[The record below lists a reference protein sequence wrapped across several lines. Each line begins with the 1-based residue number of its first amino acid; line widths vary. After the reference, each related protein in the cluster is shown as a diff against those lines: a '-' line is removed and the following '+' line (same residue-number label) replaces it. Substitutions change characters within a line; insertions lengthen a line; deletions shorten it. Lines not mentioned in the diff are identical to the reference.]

1 VKYAWIDAQ
10 RGAFDLTELC
20 AVLGVSISG
29 YRAWQRGGTPRRR
42 RLTDAQLLALIKA
55 IHAELRGAYGSP
67 RLLRELRGRGFPAS
81 KARVERLMR
90 ENGIRARHKRR
101 YKATTDSSHG
111 LPVATNVL
119 DRQFTPS
126 APNQVWSSDI
136 TYLWTDAGWQYLA
149 ITLDLFN
156 REVVGWALKPRLT
169 ADLATDALTMAWFR
183 RRPAPGVLHHSDR
196 GSQYASGA
204 FQDRLT
210 AYGMTCSMS
219 RKGNCWDNAPTESWF
234 NSFKNERIYGNRY
247 ATRAEITA
255 ETFDYIEV
263 FYNRKR
269 RHSSLDYQS
278 PAQYLEHWLTTEEE
292 QKQVA

>member
-42 RLTDAQLLALIKA
+42 RLTDAPLLALIRS

-67 RLLRELRGRGFPAS
+67 RLLCELRGRGFPAS

-196 GSQYASGA
+196 GSQYASRA

-210 AYGMTCSMS
+210 AYGMACSMS
-219 RKGNCWDNAPTESWF
+219 RKGNCWTTPRPRAGSTASRTSASTGTAMQHVLRSRGDLRLHRGLLQSQTPPFQSRLPVAGAVPGALAHDRGRTE
-234 NSFKNERIYGNRY
+234 
-247 ATRAEITA
+247 A
-255 ETFDYIEV
+255 
-263 FYNRKR
+263 
-269 RHSSLDYQS
+269 
-278 PAQYLEHWLTTEEE
+278 
-292 QKQVA
+292 VA